1 MTFPSLP
8 PPPESGSVELPVSVL
23 GTCFPDPGSRER
35 RRYRATSEVTAFSRL
50 QTCVHKR
57 PAAGPGTGGDVG
69 LGFW

>member
-50 QTCVHKR
+50 QTCVHKP